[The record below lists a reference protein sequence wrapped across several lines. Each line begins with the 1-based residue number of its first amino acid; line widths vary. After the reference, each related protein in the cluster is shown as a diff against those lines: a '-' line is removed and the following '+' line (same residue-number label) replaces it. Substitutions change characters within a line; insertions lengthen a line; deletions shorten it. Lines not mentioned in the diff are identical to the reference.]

1 MLTRLTS
8 AILMLAYCYKEIK
21 LLRCIGVVIH
31 DIMKL
36 SFKNEILL
44 STIGLAV
51 VTVVATTFIGVFSTT
66 SAGDYAEKSTRTV
79 LQGQARNLLLQISS
93 SAANREDLVFE
104 NVRREAESVANYIVE
119 TDNAPATFNAHS
131 YWNFNERVIQEN
143 GILTNSPSDVST
155 FHIPSFVNLG
165 TVEKKNIEQSALLD
179 FLIPGILKNNKEIVA
194 MYLIDTLGITR
205 YYPNIVLGKL
215 APPEYDP
222 RLDIYYAPATPQ
234 NNPDKH
240 LIWSPLYED
249 VAGRGLMVTLTT
261 PIYLHNRFSGI
272 MGTDILLTSIIERI
286 TNYTPI
292 EGSYTFLIDKEG
304 NTIAFSDQAAKDILG
319 PESVGGRVNLFE
331 KAQDKKFKN
340 ILKEMTSGQ
349 VGFGIFSA
357 NTETL
362 YISYAPLEQTGFSLA
377 VVVKE
382 SIILKAVETLHHEIS
397 NSIQR
402 TIFFLTIPAG
412 IIILFL
418 ASLIGGYLVVQRVKE
433 EIAVKEKIQGLANE
447 LSETNW
453 QLARSNEQL
462 RIVDQRKSEFV
473 SIVSHQLRT
482 PITAIK
488 GYASLLLEDSYGKLT
503 KEQEG
508 PIDKIFASSKRLADM
523 VSDFL
528 DISKIE
534 QGKMTYTFTSVDLH
548 AMLTDL
554 TDEFRKEAK
563 EKKLKL
569 TFTRPEKT
577 SFIVTAD
584 DGKIRQIFSNIID
597 NSIKYTPKGEVT
609 VSLEKNDTQGTVI
622 ARVKDSGIGL
632 SQDDIH
638 HLFGKFTRG
647 SGGQKEHTAGSGL
660 GLYVAKKMLEAQ
672 HGKIWID
679 SEGPGKGSTFA
690 VELLAEEEV

>member
-1 MLTRLTS
+1 METLSIEIILGILAFITTTYLALLVFLRNPKSWTSRFFLLLGIVINSYIVTNYFSLHPPLATPEVQLFWIRVVMLVTS
-8 AILMLAYCYKEIK
+8 FL
-21 LLRCIGVVIH
+21 GP
-31 DIMKL
+31 
-36 SFKNEILL
+36 ILL
-44 STIGLAV
+44 
-51 VTVVATTFIGVFSTT
+51 F
-66 SAGDYAEKSTRTV
+66 
-79 LQGQARNLLLQISS
+79 
-93 SAANREDLVFE
+93 LVF
-104 NVRREAESVANYIVE
+104 VF
-119 TDNAPATFNAHS
+119 P
-131 YWNFNERVIQEN
+131 
-143 GILTNSPSDVST
+143 G
-155 FHIPSFVNLG
+155 
-165 TVEKKNIEQSALLD
+165 EKFIIKKRYLFPTLL
-179 FLIPGILKNNKEIVA
+179 
-194 MYLIDTLGITR
+194 
-205 YYPNIVLGKL
+205 
-215 APPEYDP
+215 
-222 RLDIYYAPATPQ
+222 
-234 NNPDKH
+234 
-240 LIWSPLYED
+240 
-249 VAGRGLMVTLTT
+249 LMVTSASISFT
-261 PIYLHNRFSGI
+261 PLMFTGI
-272 MGTDILLTSIIERI
+272 TYQDGQINPTPGLGFPIFLIDFAGLFFLSFIVFLLRYRHSTGVERNQYRYFFYGILLTFSLMVL
-286 TNYTPI
+286 TNVVFVI
-292 EGSYTFLIDKEG
+292 LLKKSFLV
-304 NTIAFSDQAAKDILG
+304 FLG
-319 PESVGGRVNLFE
+319 PIYPVILMAAIAYAIVKYNLF
-331 KAQDKKFKN
+331 N
-340 ILKEMTSGQ
+340 IKLIATQ
-349 VGFGIFSA
+349 AFIFILSI
-357 NTETL
+357 TL
-362 YISYAPLEQTGFSLA
+362 FARIFISPTVATRAIDS
-377 VVVKE
+377 V
-382 SIILKAVETLHHEIS
+382 
-397 NSIQR
+397 
-402 TIFFLTIPAG
+402 IFVTV
-412 IIILFL
+412 ILFGVL
-418 ASLIGGYLVVQRVKE
+418 LIR
-433 EIAVKEKIQGLANE
+433 AVKQEVKAREKISSLANE

-569 TFTRPEKT
+569 TFARPEKT

-584 DGKIRQIFSNIID
+584 EGKIRQIFSNILD
-597 NSIKYTPKGEVT
+597 NAIKYTQKGEVT
-609 VSLEKNDTQGTVI
+609 ISIEKNEVQGTVI
-622 ARVKDSGIGL
+622 TRMKDSGIGL